1 MKCEAFTNTIK
12 KDILAVSK
20 KYALLLLLP
29 LCTRSQGI
37 TITPGAS
44 LALTGNAT
52 LTIQD
57 GGLTN
62 NGTFSAGGSTV
73 LFSGTAA
80 TGNSFIGGG
89 GPMVFYHLTVNKTSN
104 DVLLNSNIAVN
115 GNLTMQSGNLQ
126 LNNYTVD
133 LGSGAGAI
141 LGENNNARITG
152 TTGGTVNKTVTLN
165 APVSVNP
172 GNIGVEIT
180 STANLG
186 STLIKRGHVQQTSSG
201 GGLSIHRYFD
211 IIPTNNSA
219 LSANLKFYY
228 FDNELAGRNKP
239 ELTQW
244 ESSDG
249 GTHWSY
255 LGQDQLDN
263 TNDWVLKNTIATFS
277 RMTLASNIN
286 NPLPVQL
293 LYFNATLNNG
303 TTLLKWATANEFN
316 NDHFELERSPK
327 GDIFT
332 WLASIKSHGN
342 SDVQQYYEYT
352 DPHPF
357 DGNTYYRLKQVDID
371 GNFRYSPIVSVR
383 TIADFS
389 YSTYPNPAKDK
400 FVLSINATT
409 AGEGQFV
416 LTDLSGKTLS
426 VREVHLAAG
435 SNTCEWDISRLP
447 KGVYFLRSCHISIPV
462 IKIIRE

>member
-1 MKCEAFTNTIK
+1 MKRY
-12 KDILAVSK
+12 V
-20 KYALLLLLP
+20 LLLLLP
-29 LCTRSQGI
+29 LCARSQGV
-37 TITPGAS
+37 TITSGAS

-57 GGLTN
+57 GGLIN
-62 NGTFSAGGSTV
+62 NGSFTAGSGTV

-80 TGNSFIGGG
+80 TANSFIGGG
-89 GPMVFYHLTVNKTSN
+89 NSTVFNHLTINKSSN

-141 LGENNNARITG
+141 MGENNNARITG
-152 TTGGTVNKTVTLN
+152 TTGGTINKTVVLN
-165 APVSVNP
+165 APASVNP

-180 STANLG
+180 SSANLG
-186 STLIKRGHVQQTSSG
+186 STLIKRGHVQQTNSG

-211 IIPTNNSA
+211 IIPTTNSA

-249 GTHWSY
+249 GTHWSF

-263 TNDWVLKNTIATFS
+263 TNDWVLKNSIATFS

-293 LYFNATLNNG
+293 LYFTATLNNG
-303 TTLLKWATANEFN
+303 TTLLNWATANEFN

-327 GDIFT
+327 GDNFT
-332 WLASIKSHGN
+332 WLANIKSQGN
-342 SDVQQYYEYT
+342 SGVQQDYEYT

-357 DGNTYYRLKQVDID
+357 VGNTYYRLKKVDID
-371 GNFRYSPIVSVR
+371 GTFRYSRIVSVR

-389 YSTYPNPAKDK
+389 YTTYPNPAKDR
-400 FVLSINATT
+400 FVLAINAVI
-409 AGEGQFV
+409 AGEGQFA
-416 LTDLSGKTLS
+416 LIDMAGKTLS
-426 VREVHLAAG
+426 TKEVYLTLG
-435 SNTCEWDISRLP
+435 SNTYEWDISRLP
-447 KGVYFLRSCHISIPV
+447 KGVYLLVSYHLSIPV
-462 IKIIRE
+462 IKIIKE

>member
-1 MKCEAFTNTIK
+1 MN
-12 KDILAVSK
+12 

-29 LCTRSQGI
+29 LCTRAQEI
-37 TITPGAS
+37 TITSGAS
-44 LALTGNAT
+44 LALTGNAI

-57 GGLTN
+57 GGLIN
-62 NGTFSAGGSTV
+62 NGSFSAGNGIV
-73 LFSGTAA
+73 LFSGATATA
-80 TGNSFIGGG
+80 NSFIAGNNS
-89 GPMVFYHLTVNKTSN
+89 MVFNHLTINKSSN
-104 DVLLNSNIAVN
+104 DVLLSNNITVN

-141 LGENNNARITG
+141 VGENNNARVTG
-152 TTGGTVNKTVTLN
+152 TTGGTIKKTVVLN

-180 STANLG
+180 SSANLG
-186 STLIKRGHVQQTSSG
+186 ATLIKRGHAQQTSSG
-201 GGLSIHRYFD
+201 GGLSIDRYFD
-211 IIPTNNSA
+211 IIPTTNSA
-219 LSANLKFYY
+219 LGANLKFYY
-228 FDNELAGRNKP
+228 FDNELAGRNKS

-249 GTHWSY
+249 GAHWSY

-263 TNDWVLKNTIATFS
+263 TNDWVLKNAIATFS
-277 RMTLASNIN
+277 RMTLASNII

-293 LYFNATLNNG
+293 LYFSATLNNG
-303 TTLLKWATANEFN
+303 TTQLNWATANEFN

-342 SDVQQYYEYT
+342 GDVEQYYAYT

-371 GNFRYSPIVSVR
+371 GTFRYSPVVSVR
-383 TIADFS
+383 TITDFS
-389 YSTYPNPAKDK
+389 YTTYPNPAKDK
-400 FVLSINATT
+400 FILSINATT
-409 AGEGQFV
+409 SSQGE
-416 LTDLSGKTLS
+416 LALIDMSGKTLS
-426 VREVHLAAG
+426 IKEVNLTSG
-435 SNTCEWDISRLP
+435 SNTYEWDISRLP
-447 KGVYFLRSCHISIPV
+447 QGVYFLRSYHLSIPV
-462 IKIIRE
+462 IKIIKE

>member
-1 MKCEAFTNTIK
+1 MKR
-12 KDILAVSK
+12 
-20 KYALLLLLP
+20 YALLLLLP

-62 NGTFSAGGSTV
+62 NGSFSAGNGTV
-73 LFSGTAA
+73 LFSGTTA
-80 TGNSFIGGG
+80 TSNSSIGGSNSTT
-89 GPMVFYHLTVNKTSN
+89 FNHLTINKSSN

-133 LGSGAGAI
+133 LGSGAGTI
-141 LGENNNARITG
+141 MGETNNARITG
-152 TTGGTVNKTVTLN
+152 TAGGTINKTVVLN
-165 APVSVNP
+165 APVSINP

-180 STANLG
+180 SSANLG
-186 STLIKRGHVQQTSSG
+186 STLITRGHVQQTSSG
-201 GGLSIHRYFD
+201 GGLSIDRYFD

-219 LSANLKFYY
+219 LNANLKLYY

-249 GTHWSY
+249 GTNWSY
-255 LGQDQLDN
+255 LGMDQLDN
-263 TNDWVLKNTIATFS
+263 TNDWVLKNAIATFS
-277 RMTLASNIN
+277 RMTLASYIN

-303 TTLLKWATANEFN
+303 MTLLNWATANEFN

-327 GDIFT
+327 GDVFT

-342 SDVQQYYEYT
+342 SDAQQYYEYT

-357 DGNTYYRLKQVDID
+357 DGTTYYRLKQVDLD
-371 GNFRYSPIVSVR
+371 GTFRYSPVVAVR
-383 TIADFS
+383 TISDFS
-389 YSTYPNPAKDK
+389 YTTYPNPARDK
-400 FVLSINATT
+400 FTLSINAT
-409 AGEGQFV
+409 AAAEAQFA
-416 LTDLSGKTLS
+416 LIDLSGKTLATKEINLS
-426 VREVHLAAG
+426 PG

-447 KGVYFLRSCHISIPV
+447 HGVYFLRSYHISIPV
-462 IKIIRE
+462 IKIVKE